1 MYKSFLQILH
11 TVQNTPEE
19 RFHQVEQLF
28 VGHPD
33 LIEEFKQFLPERL
46 PESTNVRGVQINPII
61 SQPSC
66 NKNEFQQQAHQ
77 KPKVSFQ
84 SALDF
89 LDKVKVEY
97 TTSPEV
103 YTEFLAIMKD
113 FKQQKYVEQKLI

>member
-19 RFHQVEQLF
+19 RFHHVEQLF

-46 PESTNVRGVQINPII
+46 SESTNVRGVQINPII

-66 NKNEFQQQAHQ
+66 NKNEFQQQERQ

-97 TTSPEV
+97 ATSPEV
-103 YTEFLAIMKD
+103 YTEFLAIIERFLNNKSMLNKN
-113 FKQQKYVEQKLI
+113 